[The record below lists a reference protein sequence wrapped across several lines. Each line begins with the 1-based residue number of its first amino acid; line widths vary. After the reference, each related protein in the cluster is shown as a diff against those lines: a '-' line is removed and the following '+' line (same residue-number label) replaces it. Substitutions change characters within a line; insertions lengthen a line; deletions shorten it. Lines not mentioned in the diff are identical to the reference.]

1 MTLKNQSRLKSSG
14 QSTLVAQG
22 DELSSCLFLHPPS
35 VRMQR
40 EAYQKELCCHHLSR
54 SLMGAEEVH
63 QHQQNPE
70 LLLPLKMLWTRAV
83 TCPTGSLHGRNQART
98 APGLLTGRWWTRQ
111 FSPWPV
117 NSICQA
123 PCQYNLTCRNAD
135 SCCLCGPCS
144 WQRVGWSGCNKSG
157 SSQLINSFLTNTCVI
172 GTGSIS

>member
-63 QHQQNPE
+63 QHQKNPE

-135 SCCLCGPCS
+135 SCCLCGLCS